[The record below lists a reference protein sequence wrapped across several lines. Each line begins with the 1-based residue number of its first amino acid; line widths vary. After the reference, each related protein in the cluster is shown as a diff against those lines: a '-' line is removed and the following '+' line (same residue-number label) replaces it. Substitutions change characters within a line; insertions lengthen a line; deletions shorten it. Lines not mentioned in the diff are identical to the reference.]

1 MDPTDTANVIGRL
14 SLDRDR
20 YNRTNFLLKSQERLC
35 RRLFAMTRKGERER
49 EKKKGGKWRTS
60 DLPVALAVAFL
71 MAAGD
76 AKGRTPVGP
85 PLEAL
90 PAPSRA
96 DVSLMVAE
104 STVF

>member
-1 MDPTDTANVIGRL
+1 MKYV
-14 SLDRDR
+14 
-20 YNRTNFLLKSQERLC
+20 
-35 RRLFAMTRKGERER
+35 
-49 EKKKGGKWRTS
+49 
-60 DLPVALAVAFL
+60 PVGLAVAFF
-71 MAAGD
+71 MAAGE
-76 AKGRTPVGP
+76 ASGRTPVGP

>member
-1 MDPTDTANVIGRL
+1 MAINLDGYREMRLDVFPLTESDTSVKKFSFL
-14 SLDRDR
+14 SAFSFFHSFEGVARQHKMK
-20 YNRTNFLLKSQERLC
+20 YV
-35 RRLFAMTRKGERER
+35 
-49 EKKKGGKWRTS
+49 
-60 DLPVALAVAFL
+60 PVGLAVAFF
-71 MAAGD
+71 MAAGE
-76 AKGRTPVGP
+76 ASGRTPVGP